1 MLYNADK
8 SLAPVTEHHVISV
21 LSQPGNEP
29 PAPKFYGFLRTPR
42 WNSCFLLDNWRN
54 ISRVLLSEQ
63 VSKQLGGSQL
73 LSAHRVF
80 NFNSLV
86 FK

>member
-42 WNSCFLLDNWRN
+42 WNSCFRFDTGGIFPGFYFRN
-54 ISRVLLSEQ
+54 KQ
-63 VSKQLGGSQL
+63 VSSLEGH
-73 LSAHRVF
+73 SAIDPQVE
-80 NFNSLV
+80 SA
-86 FK
+86 